1 MPAEEETTT
10 VAVPVTT
17 PDSSIMKTQANA
29 EKSSMVDPTEKT
41 FGKCPQITENKE
53 THQEE
58 KKHEDMQEA
67 SKSEEEENKENM
79 QQNIS
84 KIENATIDPVET
96 KGKAEATGKTE
107 GIGLRKRRTPDKK
120 ENKEE
125 DVSPPKKVK

>member
-1 MPAEEETTT
+1 MPSEEETTAVT
-10 VAVPVTT
+10 VPVTT

-29 EKSSMVDPTEKT
+29 EMSPMVDPTEKT
-41 FGKCPQITENKE
+41 LGKSPQITENKE

-58 KKHEDMQEA
+58 KKHEAMQEA
-67 SKSEEEENKENM
+67 SKSKEEENKENM

-84 KIENATIDPVET
+84 KVENATTDPVET
-96 KGKAEATGKTE
+96 KGKAEATGQTE

-120 ENKEE
+120 ESKED